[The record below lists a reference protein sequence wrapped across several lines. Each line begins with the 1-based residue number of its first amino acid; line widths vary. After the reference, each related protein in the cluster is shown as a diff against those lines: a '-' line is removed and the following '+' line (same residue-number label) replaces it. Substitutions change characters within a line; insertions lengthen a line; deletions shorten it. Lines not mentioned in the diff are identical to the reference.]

1 MNFKEIK
8 REIELLEI
16 NLEYI
21 GDLTKA
27 IESESMR
34 TLTYKIKNVSISGE
48 LDVREGWGFLEGEF
62 KQSLRKEI
70 ERTNDVNRE
79 IAERLGMDLE
89 TLLRGTGYEGELEQ

>member
-27 IESESMR
+27 IESESIR
-34 TLTYKIKNVSISGE
+34 TLTYKIKNVSIPGE

-70 ERTNDVNRE
+70 ERTDDVNRE

-89 TLLRGTGYEGELEQ
+89 TLLRDTGYEGELEP

>member
-8 REIELLEI
+8 REIESLES

-70 ERTNDVNRE
+70 ERTNDANRG

-89 TLLRGTGYEGELEQ
+89 TLLRDTGYEGELEQ

>member
-8 REIELLEI
+8 REIESLES
-16 NLEYI
+16 NLKYI

-27 IESESMR
+27 IESESML
-34 TLTYKIKNVSISGE
+34 TLTYKIKNVVSSGE

-70 ERTNDVNRE
+70 ERTNDANRG
-79 IAERLGMDLE
+79 IAERLDMDLE
-89 TLLRGTGYEGELEQ
+89 TLLRGTGYEGELE

>member
-70 ERTNDVNRE
+70 ERTNDANRV
-79 IAERLGMDLE
+79 IAERLDMDLE

>member
-70 ERTNDVNRE
+70 ERTNDANRG
-79 IAERLGMDLE
+79 IAERLDMDLE
-89 TLLRGTGYEGELEQ
+89 TLLRDTGHEGELE